1 MSERGMSPE
10 PGFGSQDVWLNPF
23 DRMRSF
29 VKERTQGFDPV
40 DVVQFQQFGHINV
53 RINQLDQQVGN
64 SIVRVDYFLGSESPL
79 EINAVRVDIMEAK
92 GWISLLGRIANGID
106 KNLLPRI
113 ASSVNIP
120 IIHFANEDGQTA
132 ETFTRKISEAQAEA
146 LAAILGTTIANLF
159 GSGLA
164 ETT

>member
-1 MSERGMSPE
+1 MPNYLLSGTRGIKI
-10 PGFGSQDVWLNPF
+10 F
-23 DRMRSF
+23 MR
-29 VKERTQGFDPV
+29 
-40 DVVQFQQFGHINV
+40 
-53 RINQLDQQVGN
+53 
-64 SIVRVDYFLGSESPL
+64 
-79 EINAVRVDIMEAK
+79 
-92 GWISLLGRIANGID
+92 ANGID